1 MTTHA
6 IDADAPIAA
15 IDTNQILVA
24 ATVRLQEANA
34 LSITTA
40 EDLDTASELFNQT
53 KNARDSH
60 ERARVLE
67 KEPHLEAGRQVDA
80 RWKPILTTLDSAAA
94 AITSKINTFKREA
107 QRRAEEEQRRLREQ
121 QERERQRLAKQAEKA
136 EAKGLT
142 QTADALI
149 REAETIQPAI
159 VAPAVPRHIPG
170 IQTVEKW
177 EFVIEDAAQLPR
189 QYLIPD
195 QTAIRRTV
203 QALKGRTEIP
213 GVRVYRDDQ
222 IRRGR

>member
-1 MTTHA
+1 MEGEFPLTPT
-6 IDADAPIAA
+6 D
-15 IDTNQILVA
+15 IDTNELLVE
-24 ATVRLQEANA
+24 ATMRLQRATA
-34 LSITTA
+34 LTVSTA
-40 EDLDTASELFNQT
+40 EDLDAASELFNELKST
-53 KNARDSH
+53 RDSH

-94 AITSKINTFKREA
+94 TITAKINTFKREA
-107 QRRAEEEQRRLREQ
+107 QRRADEEQRRLREQ

-142 QTADALI
+142 HTADALM

-170 IQTVEKW
+170 IQQVEKW
-177 EFVIEDAAQLPR
+177 DFVIEDPGQLPR